1 MYQGLYRI
9 YNPVFPPIFVSFLEC
24 SSNGWGAV
32 VRTFFFHVLRTECC
46 IFFFPYPCMS
56 TEQHTSRAVT
66 EAPEE
71 PDTNVVIEGL
81 YCLLDRFLADVII
94 RVPFDDFSLET
105 GVLRPV
111 NQASMSIFTTRWRVM
126 T

>member
-1 MYQGLYRI
+1 
-9 YNPVFPPIFVSFLEC
+9 
-24 SSNGWGAV
+24 
-32 VRTFFFHVLRTECC
+32 
-46 IFFFPYPCMS
+46 MS